1 MEKNFLDSLNDWGSI
16 LTDTYEKNIDAY
28 TFKFND
34 EYPMYEYKITNWDKS
49 PNGYQYIAKTE
60 NVIGTLDSITLT
72 NTSNKKDFW
81 ICGGNKGDQ
90 NYKIATKLKNIL
102 INGNPILDWIFM
114 DPNIDKTT
122 TIILTAGPSAY
133 IMKLYKEY
141 EDVTVN
147 IFIKHMANDK
157 IIIASNGLFK
167 CEIENNLDLIEFKN
181 RFQK

>member
-1 MEKNFLDSLNDWGSI
+1 
-16 LTDTYEKNIDAY
+16 
-28 TFKFND
+28 
-34 EYPMYEYKITNWDKS
+34 MYEYKIRNWDKS

-72 NTSNKKDFW
+72 NTSNKKDFR
-81 ICGGNKGDQ
+81 IRGG
-90 NYKIATKLKNIL
+90 KITTKLKNIL